1 MRFWMLLAGY
11 SLAQGVMFLTY
22 ATSFIRKAMR
32 SFMAKVSLPMAIP
45 TARYRQLRQM
55 NFLVVKFQMEK
66 EIVSSQDLLLTICR
80 EMDVSE
86 KVARGLLRDFNT
98 IFQEVAFR

>member
-1 MRFWMLLAGY
+1 MR
-11 SLAQGVMFLTY
+11 QV
-22 ATSFIRKAMR
+22 
-32 SFMAKVSLPMAIP
+32 
-45 TARYRQLRQM
+45 
-55 NFLVVKFQMEK
+55 NFLVAKFQMEK
-66 EIVSSQDLLLTICR
+66 ENASPQELLLTICR